1 MGARWNSEFRN
12 AVRFVMRKNVVKITD
27 AALQD
32 IENVHDYIAY
42 ELFEPI
48 TADKYIRNIYDTI
61 KYLTFYGT
69 SIAVSERDFLLSQYG
84 LTARNINYKKMAIIY
99 TVENEEIIIQRIMA
113 ASLIL

>member
-1 MGARWNSEFRN
+1 
-12 AVRFVMRKNVVKITD
+12 MRKSVVKISD

-48 TADKYIRNIYDTI
+48 TADKYIRGIYDAI
-61 KYLTFYGT
+61 KHLSLYGA

-84 LTARNINYKKMAIIY
+84 STVRNTNYKKIAIIY
-99 TVENEEIIIQRIMA
+99 TVKSNVITIQRIMTA
-113 ASLIL
+113 ALIR